1 MIKFEIKKFVL
12 ENRSTENLYE
22 LHRNFNNT
30 RSDQLEAEN
39 TATSKFLQYFGTLK
53 ELYN

>member
-1 MIKFEIKKFVL
+1 MIKFEIKKFSL
-12 ENRSTENLYE
+12 ENRPTENLYE

-30 RSDQLEAEN
+30 RSDHHEAEN
-39 TATSKFLQYFGTLK
+39 TDSKFLQYFGTLK